1 MKQALFFILFIALL
15 NGISAQTKEVPYTLD
30 DRDRLIKVE
39 AQVSSLR
46 NEMDTRFNAVN
57 ERIDSLRT
65 ELSSRIDTLYWG
77 FGILIALML
86 FLMGYIMWDRK
97 TALNPVQTKAILNT
111 EKIYKLEQALKE
123 HAKTDSKLAEI
134 LKSAGIL

>member
-15 NGISAQTKEVPYTLD
+15 NGISAQIQEVPYTLD

-46 NEMDTRFNAVN
+46 NEMDSRFEAVDTRFDAIN
-57 ERIDSLRT
+57 E
-65 ELSSRIDTLYWG
+65 RIDTLYWG

>member
-39 AQVSSLR
+39 AEVSSLR
-46 NEMDTRFNAVN
+46 NEMNSRFEAVDTRFNAVN

-65 ELSSRIDTLYWG
+65 ELSSRINTLYWG

-86 FLMGYIMWDRK
+86 FLMGYIMWDRR
-97 TALNPVQTKAILNT
+97 TALNPIQSKAILNT
-111 EKIYKLEQALKE
+111 
-123 HAKTDSKLAEI
+123 
-134 LKSAGIL
+134 

>member
-46 NEMDTRFNAVN
+46 NEMDSRFEAVDTRFDAIN
-57 ERIDSLRT
+57 E
-65 ELSSRIDTLYWG
+65 RIDTLYWG